1 MKYGKRRIVEECEVI
16 TERSPGWRLAAVYAA
31 QGTNPLFGYTR
42 CNGGKRRW
50 LLCPACHKRVGKLY
64 RPLNEVVFACRQ
76 CHQLTY
82 RSAQCHDARLDRLL
96 KVPLEVLQ
104 QTIASPKHHIALL
117 GIKATYIRFGLID
130 KY

>member
-1 MKYGKRRIVEECEVI
+1 MKNGKRRIVEECEVI
-16 TERSPGWRLAAVYAA
+16 TERSPGSRLAAVYAA
-31 QGTNPLFGYTR
+31 QGSSPLFDYSR

-50 LLCPACHKRVGKLY
+50 LLCLSCFKRVGKLY
-64 RPLNEVVFACRQ
+64 CPRNEVLFACRQ

-96 KVPLEVLQ
+96 KAPVEILQ

>member
-1 MKYGKRRIVEECEVI
+1 MTSARWLLSG
-16 TERSPGWRLAAVYAA
+16 SPGLVSLRFMQLKDPV
-31 QGTNPLFGYTR
+31 PLFGYTR
-42 CNGGKRRW
+42 CDGGKRRW
-50 LLCPACHKRVGKLY
+50 LLCPGCHKRVGKLY
-64 RPLNEVVFACRQ
+64 RPLNEVVFACR
-76 CHQLTY
+76 
-82 RSAQCHDARLDRLL
+82 QCHDARLDRLL